1 MQKAKQV
8 ALQVSPWPLYAEER
22 DLPTHV
28 RSDLF
33 QQLYCVAWEAWEVVN
48 FLIACFI
55 SKLLISVTSNSY
67 IYCAKNRT
75 PYSVAI
81 HWTVATYYYN
91 LNERHSFVF
100 NKFQYI
106 VVSPTQIFYYKTINR
121 VFIFLHVSYMS

>member
-8 ALQVSPWPLYAEER
+8 ALQVSPWSLYAEER

-33 QQLYCVAWEAWEVVN
+33 QQLHCVAWEAWEVVN
-48 FLIACFI
+48 FLRARFV
-55 SKLLISVTSNSY
+55 SERLISVTSNSY

-81 HWTVATYYYN
+81 QWTELLLLITKILTEDIPLSLVN
-91 LNERHSFVF
+91 FS
-100 NKFQYI
+100 I
-106 VVSPTQIFYYKTINR
+106 
-121 VFIFLHVSYMS
+121 SYSESDRNILV